1 MMKNLLKSVAI
12 LLVSVLFVSCSDTEE
27 TKVVNFISN
36 SADFVVKNQTT
47 GESAKNL
54 ETGLVVKNG
63 DVLELTYACPSEYQK
78 YSWMVEF
85 ELFDSETV
93 NVSRSPYTCTYTVKD
108 LSAGNYSISCSAT
121 ISDPDVEGTS
131 LDAGIVGVN
140 VVE

>member
-12 LLVSVLFVSCSDTEE
+12 LLVSVVFISCSDTEE

-54 ETGLVVKNG
+54 EIGLEVKNG

-108 LSAGNYSISCSAT
+108 LSAGNYNIFCSAT

>member
-1 MMKNLLKSVAI
+1 MMKSVAI
-12 LLVSVLFVSCSDTEE
+12 LLVSVVFISCSDTEE

-108 LSAGNYSISCSAT
+108 LSAGNYNIFCSAT